1 MNKLTEKDIVK
12 LLDTQFQQN
21 PEAVERFAAYCVRLS
36 NEPKNKT
43 DPTLKNPWMQGKKAS
58 ALAGLYKRVLADGLF
73 FDGVHIT
80 LQSNGVSYDYVA
92 FKNKM
97 LLTYPESE
105 IDVQLVYDKDEFESS
120 KDSGIVHYNHK
131 MIDPFKRK
139 DDQIV
144 GGYCVI
150 KNKRGQ
156 FITLLNKEDFEK
168 HKLIA
173 KTKNIWE
180 NWYPEMCM
188 KTLIKK
194 ACNQHFKDIYEG
206 INELDNENYSL
217 EKIEI
222 KRDPVMER
230 AIALIADCDTEEE
243 VQALAKELG
252 GDYAELLIARETE
265 IKSK

>member
-1 MNKLTEKDIVK
+1 MKEKEIIK

-21 PEAVERFAAYCVRLS
+21 PEAVQQFSAYCVRLS
-36 NEPKNKT
+36 NETKSKT

-80 LQSNGVSYDYVA
+80 LQSTGVSYNYVA
-92 FKNKM
+92 YKNKM
-97 LLTYPESE
+97 LLVYPESE
-105 IDVQLVYDKDEFESS
+105 IDVQLVYEKDEFESS

-131 MIDPFKRK
+131 IVDPFKREDK
-139 DDQIV
+139 QIV

-150 KNKRGQ
+150 KNMRGQ
-156 FITLLNKEDFEK
+156 FITLLNTEDFDK
-168 HKLIA
+168 HKSIA
-173 KTKNIWE
+173 KTQMIWDA
-180 NWYPEMCM
+180 WYPEMCM

-217 EKIEI
+217 EKMEV
-222 KRDPVMER
+222 KQRDPVQER
-230 AIALIADCDTEEE
+230 ATALIADCETIPE

-252 GDYAELLIARETE
+252 GDYAELLIAREEE
-265 IKSK
+265 IKQTSK